1 MNVPVYEE
9 VQKLP
14 VFQNN
19 RFMKASM
26 DSVSY
31 AGIFPILDTTTEW
44 ISVTWP
50 NTIARAL
57 FGEISA
63 KQAMDILQKDLYR

>member
-1 MNVPVYEE
+1 ME
-9 VQKLP
+9 
-14 VFQNN
+14 
-19 RFMKASM
+19 
-26 DSVSY
+26 SVSY

-57 FGEISA
+57 FGEITA
-63 KQAMDILQKDLYR
+63 EQAMEILQQDLYR